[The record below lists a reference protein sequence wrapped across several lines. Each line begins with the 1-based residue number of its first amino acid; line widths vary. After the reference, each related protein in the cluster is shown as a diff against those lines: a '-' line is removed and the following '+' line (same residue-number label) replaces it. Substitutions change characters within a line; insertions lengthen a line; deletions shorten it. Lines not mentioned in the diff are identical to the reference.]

1 MSIVL
6 TLSLGIAILL
16 ISSGKASAKGKFL
29 FIWKHFNS
37 FQ

>member
-16 ISSGKASAKGKFL
+16 ISSGKASAKV
-29 FIWKHFNS
+29 NS
-37 FQ
+37 IYLEAF